1 MISRKQKMTNLWK
14 QVRFIE
20 TVDPANSFVRS
31 LMMQGI
37 YTSDFSS
44 LNEELLDW
52 YSAINEQYAAVFAD
66 TEHHRAVK
74 ATIDQM
80 YV

>member
-20 TVDPANSFVRS
+20 TVDPSNAFVRS
-31 LMMQGI
+31 LMEQGI
-37 YTSDFSS
+37 YSPNFSA

-52 YSAINEQYAAVFAD
+52 FSAITEHYSAVYTD
-66 TEHHRAVK
+66 SEHHRAVK
-74 ATIDQM
+74 AAIDQT